1 MKNVSILGSTG
12 SIGVNT
18 INIIRMFP
26 EEFKVKALT
35 AKNNIRLLAEQIIE
49 FAPELAAVYEE
60 KNADMLA
67 KLLPAGSKTE
77 ILFGKKGYEK
87 AASYFGADIV
97 ISAIVGAAGLLP
109 TTAAI
114 KAGKNVA
121 LANKETLVMAGEIIT
136 KPDFAKRVKIL
147 PIDSEHSAIFQ
158 SLAGHKK
165 EELTKI
171 ILTASGGPFRELPQK
186 KFNSITPSEALN
198 HPTWSMGKKISID
211 SATLMNKGLEII
223 EAKWLFGIKED
234 KIEVLIH
241 PQSIIHSMVEFID
254 GSVIAQLGNPD
265 MKTAISYALSYPKRL
280 PIKQTRMNLA
290 KIGGLSFE
298 APDFDKFLCLRLAYE
313 ALKEGGLMPT
323 VLNAANEIAVEAFL
337 NKKTGFVSIPK
348 IIEKT
353 MLKYNNKSLNG
364 DIEQILEADIFSRE
378 IASSFIG
385 VI

>member
-1 MKNVSILGSTG
+1 MKNISILGSTG
-12 SIGVNT
+12 SIGVNAV
-18 INIIRMFP
+18 NIIRMFP

-35 AKNNIRLLAEQIIE
+35 AKSNMRFLAEQIIE
-49 FAPELAAVYEE
+49 LEPKLAAVYEE
-60 KNADMLA
+60 KDADILA
-67 KLLPAGSKTE
+67 KLLPAGLKIE
-77 ILFGKKGYEK
+77 IVSGKKGYKK
-87 AASYFGADIV
+87 AASYFNADIV

-109 TTAAI
+109 TVAAI

-121 LANKETLVMAGEIIT
+121 LANKETLVMAGELIT
-136 KPDFAKRVKIL
+136 KPGFAKRVKIF
-147 PIDSEHSAIFQ
+147 PVDSEHSAIFQ

-171 ILTASGGPFRELPQK
+171 ILTASGGPFRELPK
-186 KFNSITPSEALN
+186 EKFGSIKPNEALN

-223 EAKWLFGIKED
+223 EAKWLFGINED

-241 PQSIIHSMVEFID
+241 SQSIIHSMVEFID

-265 MKTAISYALSYPKRL
+265 MKTAISYALSYPRRL
-280 PIKQTRMNLA
+280 PIKQRRMNLA
-290 KIGGLSFE
+290 KIGRLSFE
-298 APDFDKFLCLRLAYE
+298 EPDFDKFLCLRLAYE

-337 NKKTGFVSIPK
+337 NKKTDFISIPK

-353 MLKYNNKSLNG
+353 MLKYNNKALNG
-364 DIEQILEADIFSRE
+364 DIDQILEADILSRE
-378 IASSFIG
+378 IAASFIG

>member
-1 MKNVSILGSTG
+1 MKNISILGSTG
-12 SIGVNT
+12 SIGVNAV
-18 INIIRMFP
+18 NIIRMFP
-26 EEFKVKALT
+26 EEFKVKALA

-49 FAPELAAVYEE
+49 LAPELAAVYEE
-60 KNADMLA
+60 KDADMLA
-67 KLLPAGSKTE
+67 KLLPAGLKIE
-77 ILFGKKGYEK
+77 IVSGKKGYKK
-87 AASYFGADIV
+87 AASYFDADIV

-109 TTAAI
+109 TVAAI

-121 LANKETLVMAGEIIT
+121 LANKETLVMAGELIA

-171 ILTASGGPFRELPQK
+171 ILTASGGPFRELPK
-186 KFNSITPSEALN
+186 EKFGSITPSEALN

-223 EAKWLFGIKED
+223 EAKWLFSINEE

-265 MKTAISYALSYPKRL
+265 MKTAISYALSYPRRL
-280 PIKQTRMNLA
+280 PIKQKRMKLA
-290 KIGGLSFE
+290 KIGRLSFE
-298 APDFDKFLCLRLAYE
+298 EPDFDKFLCLRLAYE

-337 NKKTGFVSIPK
+337 NKKMDFILIPK

-353 MLKYNNKSLNG
+353 MLKYNNKALNG
-364 DIEQILEADIFSRE
+364 DIDQILEADILSRE
-378 IASSFIG
+378 MAASFIG

>member
-1 MKNVSILGSTG
+1 MKNISILGSTG

-26 EEFKVKALT
+26 EEFKVKVLT
-35 AKNNIRLLAEQIIE
+35 AKNNIKLLADQIIE
-49 FAPELAAVYEE
+49 FAPELAVVYEE
-60 KNADMLA
+60 KNADMLV
-67 KLLPAGSKTE
+67 KLLPAGLKTE
-77 ILFGKKGYEK
+77 IIFGKKGYKK
-87 AASYFGADIV
+87 AASYSGSDIV
-97 ISAIVGAAGLLP
+97 ISSMVGAAGLVP
-109 TTAAI
+109 TIAAI

-136 KPDFAKRVKIL
+136 KPNFAKRIKIF

-171 ILTASGGPFRELPQK
+171 ILTASGGPFRKLPRK
-186 KFNSITPSEALN
+186 KFNSITPDEALN

-223 EAKWLFGIKED
+223 EAKWLFGINED

-280 PIKQTRMNLA
+280 PIKQTRMDLA
-290 KIGGLSFE
+290 KIGSLSFE
-298 APDFDKFLCLRLAYE
+298 TPNFDKFLCLRLAYE

-337 NKKTGFVSIPK
+337 NKKTDFLSIPK

-364 DIEQILEADIFSRE
+364 NIEQILEADVFSRE